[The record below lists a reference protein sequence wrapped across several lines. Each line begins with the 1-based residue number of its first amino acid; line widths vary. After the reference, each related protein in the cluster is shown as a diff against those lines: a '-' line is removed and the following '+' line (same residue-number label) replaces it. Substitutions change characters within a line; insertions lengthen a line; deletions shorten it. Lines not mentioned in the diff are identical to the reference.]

1 VTVLRTLLA
10 SLVVLATGLAVLA
23 FVTEGFRAFT
33 SETARRIVVSE
44 HPRAIPPVALQT
56 AAGERTS
63 FGKLR
68 GRWLLVDFIY
78 TRCETYC
85 LAQGGE
91 FAQLQRQLA
100 GPIAA
105 DQLLLVSVSFD
116 PRDRPEDLAHY
127 QRRFGDQGAGWMA
140 ARAVDDD
147 GRKAL
152 MRAFGVT
159 AVPDE
164 IGGYVHNAAIN
175 VVDPAGRLVAIRDW
189 DDTRGAVDYVM
200 QRLTP

>member
-1 VTVLRTLLA
+1 
-10 SLVVLATGLAVLA
+10 
-23 FVTEGFRAFT
+23 
-33 SETARRIVVSE
+33 
-44 HPRAIPPVALQT
+44 
-56 AAGERTS
+56 
-63 FGKLR
+63 
-68 GRWLLVDFIY
+68 
-78 TRCETYC
+78 
-85 LAQGGE
+85 
-91 FAQLQRQLA
+91 
-100 GPIAA
+100 
-105 DQLLLVSVSFD
+105 
-116 PRDRPEDLAHY
+116 

-152 MRAFGVT
+152 MRAFGVI

-175 VVDPAGRLVAIRDW
+175 VVDPAGRLVAIHNW